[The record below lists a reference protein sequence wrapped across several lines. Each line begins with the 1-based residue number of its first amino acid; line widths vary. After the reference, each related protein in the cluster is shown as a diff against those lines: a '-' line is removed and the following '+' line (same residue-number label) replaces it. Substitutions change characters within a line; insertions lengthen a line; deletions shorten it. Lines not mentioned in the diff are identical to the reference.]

1 MKRVLGVLFI
11 TIVSMTMLAASGIR
25 SRNAN
30 RHFLGLWEGV
40 DVNDGSK
47 RSISIT
53 DRDRDGIFEVAARD
67 TYWTLCQGDRG
78 LEAAMGSIR
87 YDGVLETEGLVTCW
101 DESGGIETQVK
112 VTQEY
117 QYSRRANT
125 LYATAVGTGLI
136 PITLH
141 RVSE

>member
-1 MKRVLGVLFI
+1 MRRVLSVLCI
-11 TIVSMTMLAASGIR
+11 MAVSAAMLAASG
-25 SRNAN
+25 SRDRRAN

-47 RSISIT
+47 RSISVT
-53 DRDRDGIFEVAARD
+53 DHDGDGILEVAARD

-78 LEAAMGSIR
+78 LEDAVGSVR

-101 DESGGIETQVK
+101 DESGDIETQVK